1 MKERFPVWYQRMMEQ
16 ILIHKKSLL
25 RDLSFFREEAS
36 MNMLDSST
44 LGKKN
49 IDEKVIEHYY
59 PVFQKF
65 ERELFEEK
73 KTDNTL
79 KTELD
84 VIKSSSR
91 KNKSKE
97 GTVKTEANE
106 VLIGTGSGSSSNKP
120 RQNIV
125 GLMNQSNYL

>member
-1 MKERFPVWYQRMMEQ
+1 MKERFPVWYQRMMDQ
-16 ILIHKKSLL
+16 ILIHKKTLL
-25 RDLSFFREEAS
+25 RDLSFFRDEAS

-65 ERELFEEK
+65 ERELFEDK
-73 KTDNTL
+73 KTEKTI

-84 VIKSSSR
+84 VMKSSNR
-91 KNKSKE
+91 KNKSRE
-97 GTVKTEANE
+97 GTIKTEANE
-106 VLIGTGSGSSSNKP
+106 ILMGAASGSGSNKP

-125 GLMNQSNYL
+125 HLMNQSNYL